1 MLSVPYTSA
10 ASLLITTSQ
19 NVRVLWIRGED
30 NTHIFETVFEF
41 HENISDQDIVFV
53 HLPKIQSKS
62 WPIGSLSL
70 LSKRRNNQDL
80 ISLSCQAH
88 HMLLCSS
95 VRILSRNL
103 PSQFG
108 TWQHQINILKVTQST
123 VFFAGNVHLTIA
135 NKKRKSKNE
144 EKNYICLW
152 HHDVLPRGKSE
163 EGDDLPSH
171 TVVCHVQRLL

>member
-10 ASLLITTSQ
+10 ATLLSTSQ

-62 WPIGSLSL
+62 WSICPLSL

-80 ISLSCQAH
+80 LSLSCQAH

-108 TWQHQINILKVTQST
+108 TWQHQHIEGHSAG
-123 VFFAGNVHLTIA
+123 FAGNIHLTIT
-135 NKKRKSKNE
+135 NKKRKSRNEKNE
-144 EKNYICLW
+144 T
-152 HHDVLPRGKSE
+152 LPH
-163 EGDDLPSH
+163 L
-171 TVVCHVQRLL
+171 T

>member
-10 ASLLITTSQ
+10 ASLLIATSQ
-19 NVRVLWIRGED
+19 NVPVLWIRGED

-123 VFFAGNVHLTIA
+123 G
-135 NKKRKSKNE
+135 
-144 EKNYICLW
+144 
-152 HHDVLPRGKSE
+152 RGKVA
-163 EGDDLPSH
+163 PN
-171 TVVCHVQRLL
+171 VCGLCVTAYG

>member
-10 ASLLITTSQ
+10 ASMLITTSQ
-19 NVRVLWIRGED
+19 HVRVLWIRGED

-123 VFFAGNVHLTIA
+123 GRGNQKKEKKFTFVCGITIYSPGGRV
-135 NKKRKSKNE
+135 KKVTTSRATLWFVTSRGFCKGKNIIFPV
-144 EKNYICLW
+144 KGFL
-152 HHDVLPRGKSE
+152 
-163 EGDDLPSH
+163 
-171 TVVCHVQRLL
+171 

>member
-1 MLSVPYTSA
+1 MPYTSA
-10 ASLLITTSQ
+10 ASLLSTTSQ

-70 LSKRRNNQDL
+70 LSKRRNNQEM

-123 VFFAGNVHLTIA
+123 GRGNQKMR
-135 NKKRKSKNE
+135 KKITFVCGITMYSPGGRVKKVTTSRATLWFVTSRGFCERK
-144 EKNYICLW
+144 
-152 HHDVLPRGKSE
+152 
-163 EGDDLPSH
+163 
-171 TVVCHVQRLL
+171 T

>member
-10 ASLLITTSQ
+10 ASLLKTSQ

-108 TWQHQINILKVTQST
+108 TWQHQINILKVTQSP
-123 VFFAGNVHLTIA
+123 GRG
-135 NKKRKSKNE
+135 NKKKG

-163 EGDDLPSH
+163 EGDHLPSH
-171 TVVCHVQRLL
+171 AVVCHVQRFL

>member
-1 MLSVPYTSA
+1 MPKEPVLYVPYTSA
-10 ASLLITTSQ
+10 ASLLITSQ
-19 NVRVLWIRGED
+19 NVPVFRIRGED

-62 WPIGSLSL
+62 STIGSLSL

-80 ISLSCQAH
+80 LSLSCQAH

-108 TWQHQINILKVTQST
+108 TWQHQINILKVTQSPGR
-123 VFFAGNVHLTIA
+123 GNQ
-135 NKKRKSKNE
+135 KKEKKITFVCGITMYSPGGRVKKVTTSRATLWFVTSRGFCERK
-144 EKNYICLW
+144 
-152 HHDVLPRGKSE
+152 
-163 EGDDLPSH
+163 
-171 TVVCHVQRLL
+171 T

>member
-41 HENISDQDIVFV
+41 HENIADQDIVFV

-80 ISLSCQAH
+80 IWLSCQAH

-108 TWQHQINILKVTQST
+108 TWQHQHIEGHSGRGNQKNEREITFVCGITMYSPGGRVKKVTTSRAT
-123 VFFAGNVHLTIA
+123 
-135 NKKRKSKNE
+135 
-144 EKNYICLW
+144 LW
-152 HHDVLPRGKSE
+152 FVTSRGF
-163 EGDDLPSH
+163 
-171 TVVCHVQRLL
+171 

>member
-10 ASLLITTSQ
+10 ASLLITSSQ

-53 HLPKIQSKS
+53 HLPEVQRKS
-62 WPIGSLSL
+62 SQICSLSL

-108 TWQHQINILKVTQST
+108 TWQHQINTLKVTQSPGR
-123 VFFAGNVHLTIA
+123 GNQ
-135 NKKRKSKNE
+135 KKEKKITFVCGITMYSPGGRVKKVTTSRATLWFVTSRGFCERK
-144 EKNYICLW
+144 
-152 HHDVLPRGKSE
+152 
-163 EGDDLPSH
+163 
-171 TVVCHVQRLL
+171 T

>member
-10 ASLLITTSQ
+10 ASLLITISQ

-108 TWQHQINILKVTQST
+108 TWQHQHIEGHSINR
-123 VFFAGNVHLTIA
+123 
-135 NKKRKSKNE
+135 KRKSKKG

-163 EGDDLPSH
+163 EGDHLPSH
-171 TVVCHVQRLL
+171 AVVCHVQRFL